1 MFEDQKNPLFICI
14 LLGFGTVLGLS
25 GIDLVLPSIPKLPEI
40 LGGDQTLS
48 QFVIASFVA
57 GTAFGMILFGNV
69 SSRIGTSSLLFLSL
83 ACYSL
88 TSFLCSFSP
97 NLNTLIVFRFFQGLS
112 SSAAA
117 VLAPGIIKGLFDEK
131 GAAKALGIL
140 GSVESLV
147 PALAPI
153 LGVWFL
159 GIGSWKYSFFVTSFF
174 SFLLALV
181 FLTIRLN
188 GFSKPSSGARSGSYR
203 TLLLSPVFQRYSL
216 SQALNL
222 GGLLVFVFGAPVVIV
237 KTMDSDIHKFA
248 QMQTIGVAFFII
260 GAVLSSSYLNRKI
273 DSEHL
278 VSIGTALCLLSS
290 LFMIFFSI
298 LGENHPNTILLIFP
312 LMNLGLGLRGPNGF
326 LKGIIAANGD
336 DNRGSSLILLSI
348 ISISAGGTA
357 IIAPFLNY
365 GLLALSLFVGILHG
379 IACLLLI
386 FLPSLPSD
394 SK

>member
-1 MFEDQKNPLFICI
+1 MFKDKKNPLFVCI

-40 LGGDQTLS
+40 LGGDQTSS

-57 GTAFGMILFGNV
+57 GTAFGMLLFGNV
-69 SSRIGTSSLLFLSL
+69 SSRIGASSLLFFSLSG
-83 ACYSL
+83 YSL
-88 TSFLCSFSP
+88 TSFLCTLSP
-97 NLNTLIVFRFFQGLS
+97 NLDLLIVFRFFQGLS

-117 VLAPGIIKGLFDEK
+117 VLAPGIIKDLFDEK

-140 GSVESLV
+140 GSVESLI

-159 GIGSWKYSFFVTSFF
+159 SIGNWKYSFFVTSFL
-174 SFLLALV
+174 SFILALV
-181 FLTIRLN
+181 FFSIRFR
-188 GFSKPSSGARSGSYR
+188 GDAPPPSGSKPGSYR
-203 TLLLSPVFQRYSL
+203 ILLLSPVFQRYSL

-237 KTMDSDIHKFA
+237 KTMNSDIHQFA
-248 QMQTIGVAFFII
+248 RMQTIGVVFFII

-273 DSEHL
+273 NSEHL
-278 VSIGTALCLLSS
+278 VSIGTGLCLLSS
-290 LFMIFFSI
+290 VLMIVFSL
-298 LGENHPNTILLIFP
+298 LGQNHPLTILLIFP
-312 LMNLGLGLRGPNGF
+312 IMNFGLGLRGPNGF

-348 ISISAGGTA
+348 ISVSAGGTA
-357 IIAPFLNY
+357 IVAPFLNH
-365 GLLALSLFVGILHG
+365 GLLALSLFVGILHT
-379 IACLLLI
+379 IACLVLI

-394 SK
+394 SN

>member
-1 MFEDQKNPLFICI
+1 MFKDQKHPLFICI
-14 LLGFGTVLGLS
+14 LLGCGTVIGLS

-57 GTAFGMILFGNV
+57 GTAFGMIFFGNV
-69 SSRIGTSSLLFLSL
+69 SSRASASSVLFLSL
-83 ACYSL
+83 AAYSI

-97 NLNTLIVFRFFQGLS
+97 NMNTLIVLRFFQGLS

-117 VLAPGIIKGLFDEK
+117 VLAPGIIKSLFDER

-159 GIGSWKYSFFVTSFF
+159 SIGSWKYSFFVTSFF
-174 SFLLALV
+174 AFVLAIV

-188 GFSKPSSGARSGSYR
+188 GSARTSFVGSYKK
-203 TLLLSPVFQRYSL
+203 LLLSPVFQRYSL

-237 KTMDSDIHKFA
+237 KTMNSDIHKFA
-248 QMQTIGVAFFII
+248 QMQTIGVFFFII
-260 GAVLSSSYLNRKI
+260 GAVLSSSYLNRKMNP
-273 DSEHL
+273 ELL
-278 VSIGTALCLLSS
+278 VSIGTGLCLLSAI
-290 LFMIFFSI
+290 LLVFVSI
-298 LGENHPNTILLIFP
+298 LGENHPTSILLIFP
-312 LMNLGLGLRGPNGF
+312 VMNFGLGLRGPNGF

-336 DNRGSSLILLSI
+336 DNRASSLILLSI
-348 ISISAGGTA
+348 ISVSAGGTA
-357 IIAPFLNY
+357 FIAPFLKH
-365 GLLALSLFVGILHG
+365 GLLALSLFVAILHS

-386 FLPSLPSD
+386 FLPPLPSD
-394 SK
+394 SN

>member
-1 MFEDQKNPLFICI
+1 MFKDQKHPLFVCI
-14 LLGFGTVLGLS
+14 LLGCSTVLGLS
-25 GIDLVLPSIPKLPEI
+25 GIDLVLPSIPKLPEF

-69 SSRIGTSSLLFLSL
+69 TSRASTSSILFLSL
-83 ACYSL
+83 SAYSI

-97 NLNTLIVFRFFQGLS
+97 NMNTLIVLRFFQGLS

-117 VLAPGIIKGLFDEK
+117 VLAPGIFKSLFDEK

-147 PALAPI
+147 PALAPV

-159 GIGSWKYSFFVTSFF
+159 TIGTWKYSFFVTSFF
-174 SFLLALV
+174 AFVFAIV

-188 GFSKPSSGARSGSYR
+188 GSIQTSSVVKSGSYKK
-203 TLLLSPVFQRYSL
+203 LLLSPVFQRYSL

-222 GGLLVFVFGAPVVIV
+222 GGLLVFVFGAPVIIV
-237 KTMDSDIHKFA
+237 NTMNSDIQKFA
-248 QMQTIGVAFFII
+248 QMQTIGVVFFII

-273 DSEHL
+273 DSELL
-278 VSIGTALCLLSS
+278 VSIGTGLCLLSS
-290 LFMIFFSI
+290 LLLILVSV
-298 LGENHPNTILLIFP
+298 LGENHPTSILLIFP
-312 LMNLGLGLRGPNGF
+312 LMNFGLGLRGPNGF

-348 ISISAGGTA
+348 ISVSAGGTA
-357 IIAPFLNY
+357 IIAPYLNH
-365 GLLALSLFVGILHG
+365 GLFALSLFVAILHT
-379 IACLLLI
+379 IACFLLI
-386 FLPSLPSD
+386 FLPPLA
-394 SK
+394 SKS